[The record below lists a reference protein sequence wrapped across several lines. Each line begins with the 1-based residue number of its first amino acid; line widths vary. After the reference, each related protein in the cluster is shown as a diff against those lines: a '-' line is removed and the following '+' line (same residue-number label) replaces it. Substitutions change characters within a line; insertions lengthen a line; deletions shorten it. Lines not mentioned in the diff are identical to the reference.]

1 MAMYSVSAAN
11 RMKSICIAASALLLL
26 STLVVQAS
34 GLGDEVIVIYNSR
47 MPESKE
53 LADYYAHKRGVPKD
67 QIFGFELTTT
77 LAMSRS
83 EFRTT
88 LQKPLAKLLESR
100 KLWRQGTQIVRD
112 TNGAAQRVEYKVT
125 ESKIRYAVLC
135 YGVPASIN
143 PEQNF
148 KEPGLDK
155 LRPEM
160 RRDEAAVDTELALL
174 PMIEENLPLAGPLRN
189 PVFAATNPATL
200 HPTNGVLMVTR
211 LDGPTVAIARGL
223 VDKAL
228 EAETN
233 GLWGRTYFD
242 IRGIMDPGYK
252 PGDDWIRGASE
263 VCQRLGFEMV
273 LDQKPE
279 TFPPEFPM
287 SQIAVYCG
295 WYDFNVSGPFT
306 RPKVEFMPGAFAYHL
321 HSYSGANIRSATN
334 YWVGP
339 LLAKGAT
346 ITMGCVTE
354 PYLGTT
360 PQVGLFLARF
370 LYERM
375 TFGEAAYAAQP
386 VLSWQTTII
395 GDPLYTPYRQTPQQ
409 LHEHLQAIHSPLI
422 EWSHLRAVDLNL
434 VRGASPRVGA
444 TYLETLDVTKKSAV
458 LSEKLADL
466 YEALGKPASA
476 IETYEH
482 ALNLIPSPEQKV
494 RLRLKLADKF
504 TESNLEQKACEDY
517 LSLLRENPDYPN
529 KLEIY
534 RKMLPLAQKL
544 GNTAD
549 VARYSELI
557 RVLTPPPPTNAPPGE
572 LKG

>member
-1 MAMYSVSAAN
+1 
-11 RMKSICIAASALLLL
+11 
-26 STLVVQAS
+26 
-34 GLGDEVIVIYNSR
+34 
-47 MPESKE
+47 
-53 LADYYAHKRGVPKD
+53 
-67 QIFGFELTTT
+67 
-77 LAMSRS
+77 
-83 EFRTT
+83 
-88 LQKPLAKLLESR
+88 
-100 KLWRQGTQIVRD
+100 
-112 TNGAAQRVEYKVT
+112 
-125 ESKIRYAVLC
+125 
-135 YGVPASIN
+135 
-143 PEQNF
+143 
-148 KEPGLDK
+148 
-155 LRPEM
+155 
-160 RRDEAAVDTELALL
+160 
-174 PMIEENLPLAGPLRN
+174 
-189 PVFAATNPATL
+189 
-200 HPTNGVLMVTR
+200 
-211 LDGPTVAIARGL
+211 
-223 VDKAL
+223 
-228 EAETN
+228 
-233 GLWGRTYFD
+233 
-242 IRGIMDPGYK
+242 
-252 PGDDWIRGASE
+252 
-263 VCQRLGFEMV
+263 
-273 LDQKPE
+273 
-279 TFPPEFPM
+279 
-287 SQIAVYCG
+287 
-295 WYDFNVSGPFT
+295 
-306 RPKVEFMPGAFAYHL
+306 
-321 HSYSGANIRSATN
+321 
-334 YWVGP
+334 
-339 LLAKGAT
+339 
-346 ITMGCVTE
+346 
-354 PYLGTT
+354 
-360 PQVGLFLARF
+360 VGLFLARF

-466 YEALGKPASA
+466 YESLGKPASA